1 MPLSDSS
8 VHPSQDLPGLAMSR
22 AFGDTIAASAGVIAE
37 PEISKHDTSNKD
49 KFIVI
54 ASDGVWDFMSNEEVV
69 HTVAK
74 YYNQES
80 SRKAAR
86 AVVKEASE
94 RWESNEDVVDDI
106 TCVVVFL
113 QGK

>member
-49 KFIVI
+49 KFIVSELDNI
-54 ASDGVWDFMSNEEVV
+54 PVTRTQILPAGVEPTTYGS
-69 HTVAK
+69 
-74 YYNQES
+74 
-80 SRKAAR
+80 
-86 AVVKEASE
+86 
-94 RWESNEDVVDDI
+94 
-106 TCVVVFL
+106 
-113 QGK
+113 